1 MERECVDLPFGGYLR
16 FAVTYSIFKK
26 PFFGANY
33 GKMIFN
39 ILGVT
44 VISLYSLNILKRRFP
59 KLNATLGKS
68 HF

>member
-39 ILGVT
+39 MLGVT
-44 VISLYSLNILKRRFP
+44 VISL
-59 KLNATLGKS
+59 
-68 HF
+68 